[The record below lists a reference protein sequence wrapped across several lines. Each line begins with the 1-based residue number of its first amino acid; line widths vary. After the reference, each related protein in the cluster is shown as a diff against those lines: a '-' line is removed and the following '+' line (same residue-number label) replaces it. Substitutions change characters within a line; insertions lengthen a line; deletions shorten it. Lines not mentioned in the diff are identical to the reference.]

1 MSLGFTHTTLPQRV
15 LCGSGR
21 GAQHL
26 EAEVQRRSA
35 QRVMVIA
42 GQRELEMAR
51 QIAARIDVALW
62 HDEVVMHVP
71 VEVAERAR
79 AAAQEHGVD
88 LLVSVGG
95 GSTTGLAKAIA
106 LTSGIPIVAVPTT
119 YAGSEAT
126 DVWGLTENARKTTGV
141 DRRVLPQAVIYDA
154 QLTMSM
160 PTELSVASG
169 LNALAHCID
178 ALWAPRADPINA
190 ALAGEAIR
198 ALSQGLPAVAADG
211 EDVDGR
217 DRTLYGAYLAAVS
230 FASAGSAM
238 HHKICHVLGGTFD
251 LPHAPMHAT
260 VLPYVLAF
268 NMSHAPEA
276 ADRIA
281 AAFGSSTALEGLQQ
295 LRRVLDAPK
304 RLSDLGF
311 TAEGIPEAVEIA
323 LAAIPADNPRPVT
336 QENLS
341 ELLTAALN
349 GDDPHTLVSAT
360 GATEGDPS

>member
-1 MSLGFTHTTLPQRV
+1 
-15 LCGSGR
+15 
-21 GAQHL
+21 
-26 EAEVQRRSA
+26 
-35 QRVMVIA
+35 
-42 GQRELEMAR
+42 
-51 QIAARIDVALW
+51 
-62 HDEVVMHVP
+62 
-71 VEVAERAR
+71 
-79 AAAQEHGVD
+79 
-88 LLVSVGG
+88 
-95 GSTTGLAKAIA
+95 
-106 LTSGIPIVAVPTT
+106 
-119 YAGSEAT
+119 
-126 DVWGLTENARKTTGV
+126 
-141 DRRVLPQAVIYDA
+141 
-154 QLTMSM
+154 M
-160 PTELSVASG
+160 PAELSVASG
-169 LNALAHCID
+169 LNALAPCID

-190 ALAGEAIR
+190 ALAGGDPGPEP
-198 ALSQGLPAVAADG
+198 GLPAVAADG

-251 LPHAPMHAT
+251 LPHAPTHAT

-295 LRRVLDAPK
+295 LRRVLDAPQ

-323 LAAIPADNPRPVT
+323 LAAIPADNPRLVT